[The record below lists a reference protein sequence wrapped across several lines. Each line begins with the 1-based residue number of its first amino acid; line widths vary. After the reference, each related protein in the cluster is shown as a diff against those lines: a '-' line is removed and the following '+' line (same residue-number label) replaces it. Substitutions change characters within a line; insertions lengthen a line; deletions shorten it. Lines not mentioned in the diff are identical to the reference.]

1 MARNFFKLFLYF
13 VIFAALGAGGAY
25 LYFKIINF
33 DKTVNVPSLAGKSV
47 SEATELL
54 NKKKLSIGLKGQNF
68 DSGIP
73 DGHIIKQL
81 VAPGE
86 KVEVGSEV
94 GVIVSKGKVKV
105 KELFSMP
112 SFEGQFLDEAK
123 LTLNNLD
130 IKIGKVTLIH
140 SDAAAKGTIIAQRP
154 LPGNAGRNE
163 INFLV
168 STGPYDV
175 FYKCPSF
182 VNMDVDDA
190 RTLAAKLGVEL
201 IEQYEGNKILSQKPE
216 GGEIIKKGDSVE
228 VNLGRSRMWF

>member
-1 MARNFFKLFLYF
+1 MSKTFLKYFMYF
-13 VIFAALGAGGAY
+13 VIFTALGAGGAY
-25 LYFKIINF
+25 LYFNIINF
-33 DKTVNVPSLAGKSV
+33 DKTVNVPFLAGKSV

-54 NKKKLSIGLKGQNF
+54 NKKKLSIGLKGQDF
-68 DSGIP
+68 DSSIP

-81 VAPGE
+81 VEPG
-86 KVEVGSEV
+86 KRVEIGSEV
-94 GVIVSKGKVKV
+94 GVIVSKGKVE
-105 KELFSMP
+105 ELFSMP
-112 SFEGQFLDEAK
+112 SFEGQFLDDAK
-123 LTLNNLD
+123 LTLTNLD

-140 SDAAAKGTIIAQRP
+140 SDAAEKGTIIAQRP

-182 VNMDVDDA
+182 VNMNVDDA
-190 RTLAAKLGVEL
+190 RTLAEKLGVKL
-201 IEQYEGNKILSQKPE
+201 IEQDEGNKILSQKPE

-228 VNLGRSRMWF
+228 VKLGRSRMWF